1 MNRGGGETKRVLCMC
16 EHDRK
21 GGLLCVK
28 VSDDEEVPYTTLPV
42 AVVAEKTGADV
53 DPTQVTVTEPVPPIL
68 WL

>member
-1 MNRGGGETKRVLCMC
+1 MC